1 MERNEFQT
9 RTKLEAQI
17 ASTERELALAKKKLE
32 HEEEER
38 DKRREA
44 WEQRVTSQYC
54 RAHAYVHMCHA
65 CTRVHT
71 HARRDTNVVMAHQ
84 DFLIVQPLFE
94 CTIREC

>member
-44 WEQRVTSQYC
+44 WEQRVIYL
-54 RAHAYVHMCHA
+54 
-65 CTRVHT
+65 HT
-71 HARRDTNVVMAHQ
+71 QCIVLLHARTMIKFYKAEYIASICKFINT
-84 DFLIVQPLFE
+84 P
-94 CTIREC
+94 

>member
-54 RAHAYVHMCHA
+54 NGVHCADTQCINLCSYYVKCVRLQFYIKFCIIAH
-65 CTRVHT
+65 R
-71 HARRDTNVVMAHQ
+71 
-84 DFLIVQPLFE
+84 
-94 CTIREC
+94 